1 MKKVLTSKL
10 FQLVLLMGLAV
21 ALFSCEPV
29 MCEECYTITDSSGS
43 ETIHENRLTINCENF
58 ADKVF
63 F

>member
-29 MCEECYTITDSSGS
+29 MCEECYTITDSNGS
-43 ETIHENRLTINCENF
+43 ETICIEWDCTNNYPEPY
-58 ADKVF
+58 
-63 F
+63 